1 MKVCQDKMRK
11 WRKKS
16 KVFATTNT
24 IYEGPELTLN
34 AFKSG
39 ILPFKSTQR
48 KGVKVSKPK
57 QMFQR
62 LSVALAQVQTGNS
75 SEKIL
80 NEIKQ
85 IVYFASRKRNY

>member
-1 MKVCQDKMRK
+1 ME
-11 WRKKS
+11 KKN
-16 KVFATTNT
+16 KTFATPNT

-39 ILPFKSTQR
+39 ILPFKSTQG
-48 KGVKVSKPK
+48 KGVKISKPK

-62 LSVALAQVQTGNS
+62 LSVALAQVQTGNA

-80 NEIKQ
+80 NEINQ
-85 IVYFASRKRNY
+85 IVYFASRKRNC